1 MKAATRTVEQR
12 VATTGVSHK
21 YPEIEIAIEALK
33 NLKCDFAFFHEAALA
48 IWGISYNSFLSNID
62 ALVSKPVDGME
73 AGNPYYVE
81 KIGDNLNLR
90 LWLDVETIGAPVQKH
105 DIWSETYNCR
115 VLDPELVLDLLPA
128 SPDYQELYE
137 VRARLAMI
145 LYYDKMPEADLLEFG
160 KYVRGI

>member
-1 MKAATRTVEQR
+1 MKTARRMTEQHT
-12 VATTGVSHK
+12 AIAGGSNK

-33 NLKCDFAFFHEAALA
+33 DLECDFAFFHEAALA
-48 IWGISYNSFLSNID
+48 IWGISYNSFLSTVD
-62 ALVSKPVDGME
+62 ALVSKPIDGME
-73 AGNPYYVE
+73 ANNPYFAK
-81 KIGDNLNLR
+81 KIGDSLNLR

-105 DIWSETYNCR
+105 DMWNETYNCR

-137 VRARLAMI
+137 ARARLAMV
-145 LYYDKMPEADLLEFG
+145 LYYDKMSESDLLEFG